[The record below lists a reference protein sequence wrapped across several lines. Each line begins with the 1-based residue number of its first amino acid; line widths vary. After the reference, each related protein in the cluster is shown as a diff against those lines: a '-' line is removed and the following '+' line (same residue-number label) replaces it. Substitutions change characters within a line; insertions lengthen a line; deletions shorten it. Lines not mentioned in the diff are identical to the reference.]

1 VRWRREALRRV
12 AAPDDVDAVA
22 TAADRGHRFL
32 AGAFRQVLGAQV
44 LGALR
49 DDGARERC
57 HDHRERRFAEHVSS
71 ALSSEHCA
79 SPEDSRPIDAA
90 AVVTYP
96 RGAQLFRQADKKG
109 RSFPCRGSLSA
120 RSIFINAK
128 RARTVAG
135 ASQFSQPVGAVVIEA
150 ADDAGT
156 VDEVMVLVGDRIVDA
171 VSPKVPKLGDLRN
184 ALAAARICALGEFS
198 RMSDDPVA
206 GIEAVEG
213 MLAVPD
219 RPGCGVAPVA
229 GPSQSKRTGA
239 A

>member
-1 VRWRREALRRV
+1 
-12 AAPDDVDAVA
+12 
-22 TAADRGHRFL
+22 
-32 AGAFRQVLGAQV
+32 
-44 LGALR
+44 
-49 DDGARERC
+49 
-57 HDHRERRFAEHVSS
+57 
-71 ALSSEHCA
+71 
-79 SPEDSRPIDAA
+79 
-90 AVVTYP
+90 
-96 RGAQLFRQADKKG
+96 LFRQADKKG

-128 RARTVAG
+128 RALTVAG

-171 VSPKVPKLGDLRN
+171 VPKLGDLRN